1 MPTTILCLLQIIFIT
16 EKQTDALKSFSIPFT
31 CMREVGLEQPVFGAN
46 HIKGGVV
53 AEIGGN
59 WVGQA
64 KFKLWFYSG
73 GAIEFGQ
80 AMMHAGQLGEL
91 SQMVEQYAAGL
102 WYYLLKEIDCKSKFI
117 HHYCQI

>member
-1 MPTTILCLLQIIFIT
+1 
-16 EKQTDALKSFSIPFT
+16 
-31 CMREVGLEQPVFGAN
+31 MRNVGLEQPVFGAN

-53 AEIGGN
+53 AENGGN

-80 AMMHAGQLGEL
+80 AMMQAGQLG
-91 SQMVEQYAAGL
+91 
-102 WYYLLKEIDCKSKFI
+102 KFSLEMTQSI
-117 HHYCQI
+117 V